1 MAGVVDSDVLG
12 RCCLEMEEA
21 LSYSYREGRVAT
33 GSIGPLEIRVVRP
46 GTFEEVVDY
55 AVVSH
60 GASLRQYKVPRCVT
74 VPAIV

>member
-1 MAGVVDSDVLG
+1 VEDSDVLG

-55 AVVSH
+55 AVISR
-60 GASLRQYKVPRCVT
+60 GASLRQYKVLRCVT